1 MMILFEVFGGL
12 ALFLFG
18 IKMLSGGLEKLAG
31 TKLQGMLEKLIDN
44 PLKGAFFGAFATAVI
59 QSSGLLMVTMIGLI
73 NAGLLTLQ
81 QAIWVMLGQEIG
93 TTLTGQLAAFRI
105 GDLCFLVITLGFIM
119 RNRFKSSKG
128 RNVGEAVL
136 GIGIMFLGREA
147 MSSGVSPLKDNPF
160 FTNLILTFS
169 ENPIFSVVIGAVF
182 TGIIQSSSA
191 TTGLVIAMGM
201 SNAIDLTSAI
211 GLIFGAN
218 IGTCVTAQL
227 ASIGSSLSS
236 RRAALAQLIINVTG
250 VLLFLPFLSPFS
262 KMVAATSSSL
272 PREIANAHTLFNV
285 IVSLIVF
292 PFVGML
298 VSGVKRIIPGE
309 EKWVERRVKFLD
321 DKILTVPPIAISE
334 ASKEVN
340 RLGDM
345 VSEMLIWGEKAL
357 IGDDEKAAR
366 LVIEK
371 EDEMVDDLCQAIERF
386 VDVIMDRDLGEKEL
400 QKCIQL
406 SHNVTDIERV
416 ADLVNNL
423 AEACQEKL
431 GKNISFSAQAQEELG
446 LLLQEVRQSY
456 DLSIKSL
463 KTEDCKLAQRVL
475 EIEDRVDMLEATFR
489 ESHMRRL
496 EEGVCSPEADVIY
509 VESLRNLERISD
521 HADNIAGSILTLSAR
536 IGPV

>member
-1 MMILFEVFGGL
+1 MMMLFEVFGGL

-31 TKLQGMLEKLIDN
+31 TKLQEILEKLIDN
-44 PLKGAFFGAFATAVI
+44 PLKGAFFGTFATAVI
-59 QSSGLLMVTMIGLI
+59 QSSSLLMVTMIGLI
-73 NAGLLTLQ
+73 NAGLLTLE

-93 TTLTGQLAAFRI
+93 TTFTGQLAAFRI
-105 GDLCFLVITLGFIM
+105 GDLCFLVIILGFIM
-119 RNRFKSSKG
+119 RHLLKSLKG
-128 RNVGEAVL
+128 RSAGEAVL
-136 GIGIMFLGREA
+136 GIGILFLGIKA
-147 MSSGVSPLKDNPF
+147 MSSGISPLKDNPF

-169 ENPIFSVVIGAVF
+169 KNPVLGVAIGAVF

-227 ASIGSSLSS
+227 ASIGASLSS

-250 VLLFLPFLSPFS
+250 VLIFLPFLLPFS
-262 KMVAATSSSL
+262 KMVALTSSGL
-272 PREIANAHTLFNV
+272 PRQIANAHTLFNV
-285 IVSLIVF
+285 IVSLIIS
-292 PFVGML
+292 PFAGALVGA
-298 VSGVKRIIPGE
+298 VKRIIPGE
-309 EKWVERRVKFLD
+309 EKGVERRIQFLD
-321 DKILTVPPIAISE
+321 ERILTVPSIAISE

-340 RLGDM
+340 RLGEM
-345 VSEMLIWGEKAL
+345 VNEMLKWGEKAL
-357 IGDDEKAAR
+357 IGGDEKAAR
-366 LVIEK
+366 LVIEQ
-371 EDEMVDDLCQAIERF
+371 EDEVVDDLCNAIERF
-386 VDVIMDRDLGEKEL
+386 VDAIMDRDLSEKEL

-416 ADLVNNL
+416 ADHANNL

-431 GKNISFSAQAQEELG
+431 RKNIPFSPQAQEELG
-446 LLLQEVRQSY
+446 LLFQKVRQTY

-463 KTEDCKLAQRVL
+463 KAEDRKLAKRVL
-475 EIEDRVDMLEATFR
+475 KIEDKVDILEAQFR

-496 EEGVCSPEADVIY
+496 EEGICSPEADVIY
-509 VESLRNLERISD
+509 VESLRNLERIGG
-521 HADNIAGSILTLSAR
+521 HADNIAGSILT
-536 IGPV
+536 